1 MKTKYVSVFWNT
13 IKGYRLKYL
22 GYLGILLLSVIF
34 STFSTFVLKILID
47 ILQYSDKVSYFNN
60 VNDPLSLFFI
70 NHIFGGYDFLSSNL
84 WIFSIL
90 IIGFA
95 IAVGLLN
102 LSRLVL
108 SAFIKTAI
116 AKNLQLRIFNHLERL
131 DYSYIKGLRNGD
143 IIQTCTTD
151 EQALSQFYTQD
162 LHTFFYTIFVV
173 TINFSVLCSISYKV
187 ALVGIC
193 ILPLLFIYSFFIIKK
208 VHKYYRIS
216 DDSEGMLTAKIEE
229 SLSSIR
235 LVKAY
240 NNENFEIN
248 DFDKY
253 LNDYKSKYLRYRKL
267 SAFFISSSDIIM
279 FSQVLVATAYAIYL
293 CAMGEITTATVFI
306 SFTYISQIIWP
317 VRDLA
322 TKFANLAKI
331 MASIDRIKLIMEEPL
346 EDIDSGLKPK
356 IIGEIEFK
364 DVSFRFPDDENN
376 VLNNLNFKVK
386 PGQTVAIIGKTGS
399 GKSTLSYL
407 LTRLYDNQ
415 EGEILLD
422 GINIKDI
429 SKSHLRKN
437 ISLCLQEPFLFSKTI
452 KENIKITDN
461 NIDDDQIIESCEI
474 AKIHD
479 SILEFNNQYDTQIGE
494 KGVTLSG
501 GQKQRVAIARAL
513 VNKTPLLI
521 FDDSLS
527 AVDTKT
533 DIEIRS
539 ALKARMKDTTT
550 FIITHRVA
558 TAKDADLIIV
568 LEDNTISE
576 MGTYDELINKEGL
589 FSRIN
594 TIQTRMK

>member
-1 MKTKYVSVFWNT
+1 MKSKYFYIFYKT
-13 IKGYRLKYL
+13 INGYKLKYL
-22 GYLGILLLSVIF
+22 GYLGILLCSVIF
-34 STFSTFVLKILID
+34 STFSTFALKILID
-47 ILQYSDKVSYFNN
+47 ILQYPTYELYTSN
-60 VNDPLSLFFI
+60 VYDPLSKFFLNI
-70 NHIFGGYDFLSSNL
+70 LGGYDFLSNNL

-95 IAVGLLN
+95 IAVGLFN

-116 AKNLQLRIFNHLERL
+116 SKNLELTLFNHLERL

-173 TINFSVLCSISYKV
+173 TINFAVLASISWKIAV
-187 ALVGIC
+187 VGVC
-193 ILPLLFIYSFFIIKK
+193 ILPILFIYSYFIIKK
-208 VHKYYRIS
+208 VRKLYRIS
-216 DDSEGMLTAKIEE
+216 DDSEGLLTAKIEE
-229 SLSSIR
+229 SISSIR

-240 NNENFEIN
+240 NNENYELN

-253 LNDYKSKYLRYRKL
+253 LSDYKGKYLKYRKF

-279 FSQVLVATAYAIYL
+279 FSQVLIATAYAIYL
-293 CAMGEITTATVFI
+293 CALGEVTTATVVI
-306 SFTYISQIIWP
+306 SFSYISQIIWP

-322 TKFANLAKI
+322 SKFANLAKI
-331 MASIDRIKLIMEEPL
+331 MASIDRIKLIIEEPM
-346 EDIDSGLKPK
+346 EDIDNGLKPNIK
-356 IIGEIEFK
+356 GEITFK
-364 DVSFRFPDDENN
+364 NVSFKFPDDDKE
-376 VLNNLNFKVK
+376 VLKNLNFTAK

-407 LTRLYDNQ
+407 LTRLYDYQ
-415 EGEILLD
+415 EGDILLD
-422 GINIKDI
+422 GISIKDI

-437 ISLCLQEPFLFSKTI
+437 VSLCLQEPFLFSKTI
-452 KENIKITDN
+452 KDNIKITSNDIN
-461 NIDDDQIIESCEI
+461 DDQIIESCQI
-474 AKIHD
+474 AKIHE
-479 SILEFNNQYDTQIGE
+479 SINEFNDGYETLVGE

-513 VNKTPLLI
+513 VNKTPILI

-539 ALKARMKDTTT
+539 ALKSRMKDTTT

-568 LEDNTISE
+568 LENNTISE
-576 MGTYDELINKEGL
+576 MGTYDELINKDGL

-594 TIQTRMK
+594 HIQTRMK